1 MLLNFFQKVLELK
14 NIPRQGWKDKLQI
27 DDVESVAEHTYSTAI
42 MSMIYSDLQKLD
54 TEKIIKMTLLHDLA
68 ESITGDLI
76 PNKISKNSKREK
88 ENTAI
93 KQILSN
99 LPNKISQSYYK
110 IWDDYQKISS
120 QEAKLVHE
128 IDKLEMAF
136 QAKYYYDKGYSKEKL
151 RSFFQTANTEIKS
164 KYLREMLSKFLE

>member
-99 LPNKISQSYYK
+99 LPNKISKSYYK

>member
-68 ESITGDLI
+68 ESITGDLT
-76 PNKISKNSKREK
+76 PDKISKKSKYEK
-88 ENTAI
+88 ENLAM

-99 LPNKISQSYYK
+99 IPNKVSKSYYK
-110 IWDDYQKISS
+110 IWDEYQNVSS
-120 QEAKLVHE
+120 EEAKLVHE
-128 IDKLEMAF
+128 IDKLEMVF
-136 QAKYYYDKGYSKEKL
+136 QAKYYCDKGYPKEKL
-151 RSFFQTANTEIKS
+151 RSFFQTADIEIKS
-164 KYLREMLSKFLE
+164 KYLREILSKFLE

>member
-110 IWDDYQKISS
+110 IWDDYQKILS

-151 RSFFQTANTEIKS
+151 RSFFQTASIEIKN
-164 KYLREMLSKFLE
+164 KYLREMLSKLLE

>member
-76 PNKISKNSKREK
+76 PNKISKNSKHEK
-88 ENTAI
+88 ENAAM

>member
-76 PNKISKNSKREK
+76 PNKISKNSKHEK
-88 ENTAI
+88 ENTAM

-99 LPNKISQSYYK
+99 LPNKISKSYYK